1 MDFSKKLYERYN
13 KIKVKPIYGSN
24 NEPKNHN
31 KDCSNLTEE
40 DIRNEID
47 NNIDMK
53 YNDILYDLSIDLQN
67 YCRKNAYPLNI
78 DFIKF
83 KNMMMDNS
91 SSLSVE
97 YENLKNKMND
107 ELCLDYTELKQ
118 LESRIENNNN

>member
-1 MDFSKKLYERYN
+1 MNFSKNLYERYN
-13 KIKVKPIYGSN
+13 KIKVKPRYGSN
-24 NEPKNHN
+24 NEPENDN
-31 KDCSNLTEE
+31 KDCLNLTEE

-67 YCRKNAYPLNI
+67 YCRENAYPLNI

-97 YENLKNKMND
+97 YENLKNKMNN
-107 ELCLDYTELKQ
+107 ELFLDYTELTQ
-118 LESRIENNNN
+118 LETRIKNNSD